1 MFFLSQTKDFFME
14 KINMEAENFLDLLK
28 QVVADG
34 KISFYYY
41 CDPTSSITALHHL
54 EIPYPGELSP
64 VDLPYRWHA
73 EKPSEDLVDAVW
85 DDDSHTWIENSDK
98 SQPAL
103 IARLQANNEALKKK
117 MDNYEQ
123 AKIADAQ
130 KRDKV
135 VEALSGVQKGQA
147 QTTAVLTQLVPM
159 VQELAKSMKTV
170 ETETPKEEGNE

>member
-1 MFFLSQTKDFFME
+1 ME

-85 DDDSHTWIENSDK
+85 DDDSHSWIENSDK

-103 IARLQANNEALKKK
+103 IAKLQASNAAMQKK
-117 MDNYEQ
+117 MENYEA
-123 AKIADAQ
+123 AKIKDAQ
-130 KRDKV
+130 NNDKV
-135 VEALSGVQKGQA
+135 VQALSGVQRGQA
-147 QTTAVLTQLVPM
+147 QTTAVLAQLVPM
-159 VQELAKSMKTV
+159 VQQLSKSVNTPDKPNEAD
-170 ETETPKEEGNE
+170 ETKKEEGAE

>member
-1 MFFLSQTKDFFME
+1 ME
-14 KINMEAENFLDLLK
+14 TENFLDLLK

-41 CDPTSSITALHHL
+41 CDPTSPITALHHL

-85 DDDSHTWIENSDK
+85 NDDSHSWIENSDK

-103 IARLQANNEALKKK
+103 IAKLQASSAAMQKK
-117 MDNYEQ
+117 METYEA
-123 AKIADAQ
+123 AKIKDAQ
-130 KRDKV
+130 NNDKIV
-135 VEALSGVQKGQA
+135 QALSGVQKGQA
-147 QTTAVLTQLVPM
+147 QTTAVLAQLVPM
-159 VQELAKSMKTV
+159 VQQLSKSVNTPDTSDKSNAADKTK
-170 ETETPKEEGNE
+170 KEEGAE